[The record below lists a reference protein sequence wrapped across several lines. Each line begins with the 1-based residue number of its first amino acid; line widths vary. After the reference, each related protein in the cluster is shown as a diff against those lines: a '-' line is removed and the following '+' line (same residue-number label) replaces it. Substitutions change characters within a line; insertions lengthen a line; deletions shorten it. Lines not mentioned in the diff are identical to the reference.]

1 MRSGWKRVRERE
13 VVVVEMGSITRKE
26 REREIRDHAIL
37 SSRLSIPLVISLS
50 MIDPLT
56 QTHRSPNFVRRKRGQ

>member
-1 MRSGWKRVRERE
+1 MRGGWNRGREM
-13 VVVVEMGSITRKE
+13 VEMGSITRRE
-26 REREIRDHAIL
+26 RERGSRDHAIL

-56 QTHRSPNFVRRKRGQ
+56 QTHRSPKFVRRKREQ